1 MEDRTPREIEYENE
15 VIDMDYLQ
23 EKFDEDESVVPKEID
38 EEIDLLKNLQVNN
51 KEPPPKI
58 VKEDIATLK
67 AKVKRKQ
74 QKNISHLS
82 EDQKQDPSSRSSYQ
96 PTEDGAKKEDT
107 LPIVTKTTS
116 SSLRSKNHPS
126 SDQYPPSHPSGPN
139 HSSGT
144 PGHREKASQ
153 ETKLPHLP
161 TQRNKPLTTTPGS
174 QKKSLF
180 KKRSNDAIASEEK
193 DNLKSMEILKRR
205 EEEILR
211 AKAKREKLLQEQAEY
226 LPASEFEPLTA
237 MRQGTSSSKKTK
249 KKKEVKEVS
258 LFSSFCQ

>member
-1 MEDRTPREIEYENE
+1 MDDRTPREIEYENE

-23 EKFDEDESVVPKEID
+23 EKFDEDESVIPKEID
-38 EEIDLLKNLQVNN
+38 EEIDLLTNLQINKG

-58 VKEDIATLK
+58 IKEDIATLK

-82 EDQKQDPSSRSSYQ
+82 EDQ
-96 PTEDGAKKEDT
+96 PTADGAKEDT
-107 LPIVTKTTS
+107 LPIVTKTIS
-116 SSLRSKNHPS
+116 SSARAKNHPS
-126 SDQYPPSHPSGPN
+126 SDHYPHSHPSDSN
-139 HSSGT
+139 HSSGA
-144 PGHREKASQ
+144 PEHREKSSQ

-161 TQRNKPLTTTPGS
+161 TQRNKPLPTAPGS

-180 KKRSNDAIASEEK
+180 KKKSNDSVAPIASEEK
-193 DNLKSMEILKRR
+193 DSLKSMEILKRR

-211 AKAKREKLLQEQAEY
+211 AKTKREKLLQEQAEY
-226 LPASEFEPLTA
+226 LPASEFEPMLA
-237 MRQGTSSSKKTK
+237 MPSSSKKTK

-258 LFSSFCQ
+258 LFSPPLPYLDSSW